1 MKRSTTSRHT
11 CKTLPHNLH
20 HSKFQ
25 LCQGLKNGGRTLEVL
40 GGNIEGR
47 VSLEQWHK
55 KHKCGSRSAMTWEK
69 MRLKGGRQEAPRER
83 AGATKPKD
91 AYGQHG
97 ALMRAL
103 TLMGVRS
110 QGWSRRDH
118 WGGHSSR
125 GEMRFEPWEESRHQ
139 RAWGWK
145 SGEGDG
151 PRKWNKASTTRG
163 TDEEHMAV
171 KWSEERRGDKQGS
184 ISLLGSGAG
193 VFTEPQR
200 QLQGFVNEGWQLSAD
215 ALDSVSHRGLDQF
228 FDPG

>member
-1 MKRSTTSRHT
+1 
-11 CKTLPHNLH
+11 
-20 HSKFQ
+20 
-25 LCQGLKNGGRTLEVL
+25 
-40 GGNIEGR
+40 
-47 VSLEQWHK
+47 
-55 KHKCGSRSAMTWEK
+55 

-83 AGATKPKD
+83 AGATQPKD

-110 QGWSRRDH
+110 QGGSRRDH

-125 GEMRFEPWEESRHQ
+125 GEMRFKPWEESRHQ

-151 PRKWNKASTTRG
+151 PGKWNEAGTTRG

-171 KWSEERRGDKQGS
+171 K
-184 ISLLGSGAG
+184 
-193 VFTEPQR
+193 
-200 QLQGFVNEGWQLSAD
+200 
-215 ALDSVSHRGLDQF
+215 
-228 FDPG
+228 